1 MSDQSIQDVTQRV
14 YGTFEDGVTM
24 ILFVGKEKI
33 GRLILTDH
41 GKEIDLKE
49 GYVYREN
56 RFSAA
61 KMIRVL
67 FHNMWLT
74 VILAGVN
81 ETPQL
86 ENCMTRTKE
95 QAAYFDFLLQGMD
108 WTVTAGI

>member
-33 GRLILTDH
+33 GRLILTGH

-56 RFSAA
+56 RFFRCEDDSSPVSQYVADCD
-61 KMIRVL
+61 L
-67 FHNMWLT
+67 GW
-74 VILAGVN
+74 
-81 ETPQL
+81 
-86 ENCMTRTKE
+86 C
-95 QAAYFDFLLQGMD
+95 
-108 WTVTAGI
+108 